1 MTKDDKELIL
11 SSILV
16 VFGLY
21 ITYLSLNIDIK
32 SDFVESAAIF
42 PLIISVSFTLFSSIY
57 FIKSLKSGG
66 KLNIQEIKKSLIS
79 VYKEPYN
86 QQVFLAVVL
95 VAVYIFIGVRY
106 LGFYISSFIFMSVI
120 MIKFVRR
127 VKIIISLL
135 SSLLVTVVIYL
146 IFSELF
152 RIPIN

>member
-1 MTKDDKELIL
+1 MTKDDKEFIL

-21 ITYLSLNIDIK
+21 ITYLSLNIDVK

-66 KLNIQEIKKSLIS
+66 KPNIQEIKKSLIS
-79 VYKEPYN
+79 MYKEPYYR
-86 QQVFLAVVL
+86 QVSFAIAL
-95 VAVYIFIGVRY
+95 VAVYIFIGVTY
-106 LGFYISSFIFMSVI
+106 LSFYISSFIFMSVI
-120 MIKFVRR
+120 LILFVKR
-127 VKIIISLL
+127 VKVIVSLL
-135 SSLLVTVVIYL
+135 SSLLVTAVIYL

>member
-1 MTKDDKELIL
+1 LTKDDKELIL